1 MTTASLSPR
10 RGSRDS
16 RRKPA
21 PTAAFSPPPPE
32 PRFQAAMQGG
42 EYVQSRA
49 SSTAWVE
56 SADVRRT
63 TSRVIS
69 RLAATELNEG
79 TKTQPS
85 PNPSTAQREERGG
98 GNGGG
103 RTE

>member
-21 PTAAFSPPPPE
+21 PTAAFSPPPSE

-49 SSTAWVE
+49 SSTACVE
-56 SADVRRT
+56 SADLRRKP
-63 TSRVIS
+63 SRVIS
-69 RLAATELNEG
+69 RLAAPLLNAG
-79 TKTQPS
+79 TQ
-85 PNPSTAQREERGG
+85 QI
-98 GNGGG
+98 G
-103 RTE
+103 RTHACTPLHNAHYQSRLTLEK